1 MHETDYEKYEIREL
15 SREAILTLYQET
27 APLHFPREELRS
39 RENLISLL
47 DRNGYQGLGIYP
59 GPASKEASPK
69 SLLGYALFIQVPG
82 QSTGLLDFYAVMEE
96 YRDLGLGSIFLQGI
110 REHYGKKGLRGLYI
124 ETEDISFAS
133 SEYEAKVRHRR
144 NTFYER
150 NGASPAGFG
159 TTVFDV
165 PFSIYYL
172 PTAASPDSS
181 QDPAAVPADNIDKIC
196 LQKGL
201 ERIYR
206 FMLPP
211 ALYKQKVL
219 FRR

>member
-1 MHETDYEKYEIREL
+1 MHNTDCENYEIREL
-15 SREAILTLYQET
+15 SRETILKLYQET

-59 GPASKEASPK
+59 GPAFREASLE

-82 QSTGLLDFYAVMEE
+82 ESTGLLDFYAVMEE
-96 YRDLGLGSIFLQGI
+96 HRDLGLGSIFLQGI
-110 REHYGKKGLRGLYI
+110 REHYGKKGLHGLYI
-124 ETEDISFAS
+124 ETEDISFAANH
-133 SEYEAKVRHRR
+133 YEATVRHRR

-172 PTAASPDSS
+172 PTGSPLNPS
-181 QDPAAVPADNIDKIC
+181 QDPAGVPVDNAGKES
-196 LQKGL
+196 LQRGL

-211 ALYKQKVL
+211 ALYEQKVL
-219 FRR
+219 FRM

>member
-1 MHETDYEKYEIREL
+1 MKHSNYEIKAL
-15 SREAILTLYQET
+15 SRETILELYQKI
-27 APLHFPREELRS
+27 APLHFPKEELRS
-39 RENLISLL
+39 MENLISLL
-47 DRNGYQGLGIYP
+47 DRGGYQGLGIYS
-59 GPASKEASPK
+59 AKA
-69 SLLGYALFIQVPG
+69 LLGYALFLQVPG
-82 QSTGLLDFYAVMEE
+82 ENVTLLDFYAILEE

-110 REHYGKKGLRGLYI
+110 QDYYRTRGLQGLYI
-124 ETEDISFAS
+124 ETEDISCAS
-133 SEYEAKVRHRR
+133 NEQERNIRLRR

-150 NGASPAGFG
+150 NGAAPAGFG

-172 PTAASPDSS
+172 PLNSQRAELPQSPGSFCASVDTV
-181 QDPAAVPADNIDKIC
+181 DPHT

-211 ALYKQKVL
+211 ALYEQKVI
-219 FRR
+219 FRMK